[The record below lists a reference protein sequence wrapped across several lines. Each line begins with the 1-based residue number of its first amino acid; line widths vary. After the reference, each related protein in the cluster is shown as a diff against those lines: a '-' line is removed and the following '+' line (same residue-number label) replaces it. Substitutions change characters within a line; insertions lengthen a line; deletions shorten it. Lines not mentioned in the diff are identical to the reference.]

1 MQRQH
6 FARILNLASCTT
18 LSFSHIVKM
27 LFVTLEKKLP
37 FCYNSFMHFVAVL
50 LQLMGSL
57 AFLLYGMKLMSD
69 GVQKSA
75 GEKLQRAL
83 SAMTGNRFKALLT
96 GAFITMIIQSSG
108 ATTVMVVTFVNA
120 GLMTLKQ
127 SVGVIFGANIGTTVT
142 AWIVSIFGFNF
153 KISSFAFPIFGI
165 GFFLTLTKRNLN
177 KNIGEALMGFGLLF
191 IGLEMLSGA
200 LSLKPEQL
208 ARFKWFSQMQ
218 GLGGFSALLAFIV
231 GILVTATMHSS
242 SAFSAIVITLAYN
255 GIVNWE
261 FAAALTLGSGIGS
274 TVDAILAS
282 FNANTNA
289 KRAALIHVLF
299 NVTGTI
305 VALIFFHP
313 FLSLVEFLTPKNANI
328 AIKISILHTAFKTIS
343 TILFLP
349 FTDQIVRISEKL
361 IKENAKDKNSFYRL
375 DYVESALGKENVGAY
390 IVRAEK
396 EIANLADLATEMF
409 DKIQIGL
416 QKRNQKFID
425 EHLEQIE
432 RAENY
437 ADQMHEQ
444 LSRYIVHIEHLA
456 VNEKQLNNLSI
467 MLSIIGELESMTDEC
482 LSIGLLLKRS
492 IEKNMQFEI
501 EDTDRLIPYV
511 ELVRQFLQFIH
522 ININKHLD
530 AEKLEMAKELE
541 DQIDLFRKNLKR
553 IARKRL
559 EKGADV
565 KSELLYIDL
574 VRQIEK
580 IGDRAFGIA
589 EALGQTV

>member
-1 MQRQH
+1 MNAVPLERK
-6 FARILNLASCTT
+6 
-18 LSFSHIVKM
+18 SF
-27 LFVTLEKKLP
+27 
-37 FCYNSFMHFVAVL
+37 FCYTFSMHFVAIL

-57 AFLLYGMKLMSD
+57 AFLLYGMKLMSN

-83 SAMTGNRFKALLT
+83 SAMTGNRFKALFAGT
-96 GAFITMIIQSSG
+96 FITMIIQSSG

-120 GLMTLKQ
+120 GLLTLKQ
-127 SVGVIFGANIGTTVT
+127 SVGVIFGANIGTTIT

-191 IGLEMLSGA
+191 IGLDMLSGT
-200 LSLKPEQL
+200 LSFKPEQL
-208 ARFKWFSQMQ
+208 EKFEWFSRMQ
-218 GLGGFSALLAFIV
+218 DFGALSVLLALAIGIV
-231 GILVTATMHSS
+231 ITAIMHSS
-242 SAFSAIVITLAYN
+242 SAFSAIVITLSYN
-255 GIVNWE
+255 GIINWE

-274 TVDAILAS
+274 TVDAVLAALS
-282 FNANTNA
+282 GSTNA
-289 KRAALIHVLF
+289 KRAALIHVSF
-299 NVTGTI
+299 NVVGTI
-305 VALIFFHP
+305 IALIFFHP
-313 FLSLVEFLTPKNANI
+313 FLSLVEFLTPGNGNI
-328 AIKISILHTAFKTIS
+328 AFRISTLHTSFNTIS

-349 FTDQIVRISEKL
+349 FVSQIVAISEKL
-361 IKENAKDKNSFYRL
+361 IKESEKDKKSFYRL

-396 EIANLADLATEMF
+396 EIADLTDLATEMF
-409 DKIQIGL
+409 DRIQIGL
-416 QKRNQKFID
+416 KKRDQKFID
-425 EHLEQIE
+425 EHLEHIE

-467 MLSIIGELESMTDEC
+467 MLSIISELENMTDEC
-482 LSIGLLLKRS
+482 LNIGLLLKRS
-492 IEKNMQFEI
+492 IEKNMQFET

-530 AEKLEMAKELE
+530 ADKLEMAKELE
-541 DQIDLFRKNLKR
+541 DQIDLFRKNLKK

-559 EKGADV
+559 ENGADV

-589 EALGQTV
+589 EALAQTV

>member
-1 MQRQH
+1 M
-6 FARILNLASCTT
+6 NL
-18 LSFSHIVKM
+18 FIG
-27 LFVTLEKKLP
+27 
-37 FCYNSFMHFVAVL
+37 L
-50 LQLMGSL
+50 LQLVGSL

-69 GVQKSA
+69 GIQKSA

-83 SAMTGNRFKALLT
+83 SVMTGNRIKALLT
-96 GAFITMIIQSSG
+96 GVFITMVIQSSG

-120 GLMTLKQ
+120 GLLTLQQ

-142 AWIVSIFGFNF
+142 GWIVAIFGFNF
-153 KISSFAFPIFGI
+153 KISDFAFPIFGI
-165 GFFLTLTKRNLN
+165 GFFLTLTKRNFN

-191 IGLEMLSGA
+191 IGLDMLSTA

-208 ARFKWFSQMQ
+208 AKFSWFTTMQ
-218 GLGGFSALLAFIV
+218 NLGALSLLIAFFI
-231 GILVTATMHSS
+231 GIIITAVLHSS

-255 GIVNWE
+255 GIITWE
-261 FAAALTLGSGIGS
+261 FSAALILGSSIGS
-274 TVDAILAS
+274 TVDAILA
-282 FNANTNA
+282 AIGGTANA

-299 NVTGTI
+299 NVVGT
-305 VALIFFHP
+305 VLALIFFSP

-328 AIKISILHTAFKTIS
+328 AIQISILNTAFKTIS

-349 FTDQIVRISEKL
+349 FTNQIVALSKKILPET
-361 IKENAKDKNSFYRL
+361 EKDKNKFYKL
-375 DYVESALGKENVGAY
+375 DFIESALAKENVGAY
-390 IVRAEK
+390 IIRAEK
-396 EIANLADLATEMF
+396 EIADLADLATEMF

-416 QKRNQKFID
+416 MRRDQEFID
-425 EHLEQIE
+425 KHFEEIE

-437 ADQMHEQ
+437 ADQMQEQ
-444 LSRYIVHIEHLA
+444 LTHYIVHIEHLA

-467 MLSIIGELESMTDEC
+467 MLGIIGELESMTDEC
-482 LSIGLLLKRS
+482 LSIGLLLKRA
-492 IEKNMQFEI
+492 IEKNMQFEK

-530 AEKLEMAKELE
+530 AKKLEMAKELE
-541 DQIDLFRKNLKR
+541 DQIDLFRKNLKK

-589 EALGQTV
+589 EGLAQTA